1 MIGSKKLAPLFHPIR
16 SKTKTNHDS
25 LTRVFPRF
33 ASTARNFLEFGL
45 VHYIVFS
52 IKTPIWANPLMTT
65 PIWNF
70 YHLWTYLWPWLVYI
84 IYKANLENVGSC
96 SSLLCLKTNASW
108 NISIHHNQSI
118 GVSRSLVRGLLNC
131 NNKKTHLRV
140 WLVCSRFLC
149 LHWQMYAKCQ
159 LEVKTITMFSSL
171 CLKPSLNFTRLH
183 CSYTQI

>member
-1 MIGSKKLAPLFHPIR
+1 MTHSHAFSRALRQLHVIS
-16 SKTKTNHDS
+16 SS
-25 LTRVFPRF
+25 LDWFTILSLVLKPP
-33 ASTARNFLEFGL
+33 FG
-45 VHYIVFS
+45 
-52 IKTPIWANPLMTT
+52 PDPLMTT
-65 PIWNF
+65 PILNF

-84 IYKANLENVGSC
+84 IYKANLENIGSC